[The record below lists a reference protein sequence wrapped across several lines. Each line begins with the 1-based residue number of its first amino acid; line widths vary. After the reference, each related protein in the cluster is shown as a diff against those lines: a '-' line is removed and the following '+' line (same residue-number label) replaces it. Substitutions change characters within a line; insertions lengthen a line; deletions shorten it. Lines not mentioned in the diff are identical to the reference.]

1 MSFAFGG
8 AYQVSNNLNQEIQ
21 VNNAFKK
28 ARLEDGQVKV
38 QKRAALGTITNNVQR
53 VQPHRAAKVC
63 SFQIHTR

>member
-8 AYQVSNNLNQEIQ
+8 AYQVSNNSNQEIQ

-38 QKRAALGTITNNVQR
+38 QKRAALGTITNNVQLR
-53 VQPHRAAKVC
+53 VQPHRAAKV
-63 SFQIHTR
+63 